1 MEKKTLFFHIWFVLY
16 KMKYISSLEPIC
28 RPWKIRTW
36 SIDVNKESKSC
47 YKKSMT
53 LLITS
58 CSSEVETIERIEW
71 REQFGKS
78 PLFLN
83 EWTCTSYS
91 VDCQRICWTCYPMKS
106 TIKARKYGEQNIE
119 DQNIRPPRVCSW
131 DWARGRIKSRRRRRR
146 RRRQDV
152 AVGLRLD
159 LILTRTSLDEPPA
172 SSNNQHNYVNASPL
186 LPPRFFYSP
195 IFLHQLIFASI
206 DFTWPGSIS
215 YRQILSDF

>member
-1 MEKKTLFFHIWFVLY
+1 MSMFLANHSTWIGKNSWICYAYLTFIRSTNEPMFKGFARERKKKWFFYIWFVLY

-91 VDCQRICWTCYPMKS
+91 ADCERICWTCY
-106 TIKARKYGEQNIE
+106 RWN
-119 DQNIRPPRVCSW
+119 
-131 DWARGRIKSRRRRRR
+131 RR
-146 RRRQDV
+146 
-152 AVGLRLD
+152 
-159 LILTRTSLDEPPA
+159 
-172 SSNNQHNYVNASPL
+172 
-186 LPPRFFYSP
+186 
-195 IFLHQLIFASI
+195 
-206 DFTWPGSIS
+206 
-215 YRQILSDF
+215 